1 MGKRRWSLVL
11 VLFLAFCLAGCA
23 TYLPGGAFYVGAKG
37 GIATSTGE
45 VTYTKVGTS
54 EVTSILGLVATGDG
68 SITTAAKNG
77 GIKRIKY
84 VDYEVENI
92 LGVFG
97 KYKTVVYG
105 D

>member
-23 TYLPGGAFYVGAKG
+23 SYLPVGWVYVGAKG
-37 GIATSTGE
+37 GIGTSTGE
-45 VTYTKVGTS
+45 VTYTKVGKA
-54 EVTSILGLVATGDG
+54 EVISVLGFVAIGDG

-77 GIKRIKY
+77 GIKKVKY

-92 LGVFG
+92 LGVYG
-97 KYKTVVYG
+97 KYTTVVYG

>member
-1 MGKRRWSLVL
+1 MLKRRYLFSLATL
-11 VLFLAFCLAGCA
+11 LFFAVAGCA
-23 TYLPGGAFYVGAKG
+23 SYMPMGSLYVGAKG
-37 GIATSTGE
+37 GIGASTGE
-45 VTYTKVGTS
+45 VSYTKVGTA
-54 EVTSILGLVATGDG
+54 EVTSIMGLVAFGDG

-77 GIKRIKY
+77 GIKKIKY

-92 LGVFG
+92 LGVIG